1 MLTRAALR
9 YARIST
15 TIAVEVAGLAGAGA
29 EGGVLRAKVIA
40 VAAALRL
47 GARVVLTV
55 DIAQEIRFAPIMEI
69 IVWTVRMSGCALTV
83 AAPVAP
89 AFCARKI
96 TAACPWRPIVI
107 VEIVI
112 TAI

>member
-1 MLTRAALR
+1 MLTRAALQ

-29 EGGVLRAKVIA
+29 EAEAGVPRAKVIA

-47 GARVVLTV
+47 GARVALTA

-69 IVWTVRMSGCALTV
+69 VVWTVRMSGCARTAGSV
-83 AAPVAP
+83 APV
-89 AFCARKI
+89 FCA
-96 TAACPWRPIVI
+96 
-107 VEIVI
+107 
-112 TAI
+112 